1 MRRIIILISI
11 FICCIG
17 LQAQEVRV
25 DLPCI
30 GTTKTR
36 LNIRTGPST
45 YYNKITTLP
54 AGTEVTVVERRNEEW
69 VKVEW
74 DGKSGYANMKYMTY
88 TPVAKPRTVTKNK
101 GSSSWD
107 FSLWGIIVFCLK
119 AYLTIIV
126 IAAAIWLLKVV
137 LKGVAVAFVIAAA
150 VFYMTSWPFWWLNSL
165 QRKLSRPWA
174 WFLKRNWMG
183 ERSKEL
189 MREWLWVLE
198 LPLYILLTP
207 VRFVCAAYFNL
218 VLHLAFE
225 AINMIVETIIPSN
238 DSDGGDIWWR
248 WLLMIPVRIVKF
260 LVIHLLLSVIESV
273 IWTAIDTVLPALTL
287 YHGTRGD
294 LADNI
299 VTKSEGYYKF
309 NKTGHWWVGDGNWAG
324 DGIYFA
330 PIRSTGTHYSKGV
343 VIVCRVTPG
352 KILDLGLAPWH
363 VYRECGNPN
372 AHGVTNWGLNNGYVT
387 GLWWRPDCRWWEFC
401 LYDRKNRYNES
412 WRIRPLYVINRD
424 DYFIKPI
431 SGGMRHWLFDKQ
443 VIWDIRYTLR
453 RIFD

>member
-1 MRRIIILISI
+1 MRRIIIRISI

-36 LNIRTGPST
+36 LNIRTGPSV

-88 TPVAKPRTVTKNK
+88 TPVAKPRTATKNK

-174 WFLKRNWMG
+174 WFLKRLDGRKKQGADARMALGAGATALHTPDTG
-183 ERSKEL
+183 EICLRS
-189 MREWLWVLE
+189 
-198 LPLYILLTP
+198 LLQP
-207 VRFVCAAYFNL
+207 GAAPGVRGYQYDCGDDYPEQRQRWRRHL
-218 VLHLAFE
+218 VAMASDDSGENSEVPRH
-225 AINMIVETIIPSN
+225 PS
-238 DSDGGDIWWR
+238 
-248 WLLMIPVRIVKF
+248 
-260 LVIHLLLSVIESV
+260 
-273 IWTAIDTVLPALTL
+273 PALR
-287 YHGTRGD
+287 H
-294 LADNI
+294 
-299 VTKSEGYYKF
+299 
-309 NKTGHWWVGDGNWAG
+309 
-324 DGIYFA
+324 
-330 PIRSTGTHYSKGV
+330 
-343 VIVCRVTPG
+343 
-352 KILDLGLAPWH
+352 
-363 VYRECGNPN
+363 RECDMDG
-372 AHGVTNWGLNNGYVT
+372 
-387 GLWWRPDCRWWEFC
+387 D
-401 LYDRKNRYNES
+401 
-412 WRIRPLYVINRD
+412 
-424 DYFIKPI
+424 
-431 SGGMRHWLFDKQ
+431 
-443 VIWDIRYTLR
+443 
-453 RIFD
+453 